1 MRKYLV
7 RVSTYSLQ
15 AKTRKKA
22 ENVCK
27 TKLKLEQTGTGT
39 GTHEK
44 QHVEKE
50 TYYKMPNCKTA
61 GALAQLA
68 GSPALR
74 ALLRKSRGKSLAS
87 IGHLC
92 TVVPQCPSRP
102 KFF

>member
-1 MRKYLV
+1 MIQIMRKYLV

-50 TYYKMPNCKTA
+50 TYYKMPNCKSIGSA
-61 GALAQLA
+61 GWLSSSP
-68 GSPALR
+68 GSPKKITR
-74 ALLRKSRGKSLAS
+74 QI
-87 IGHLC
+87 IGINWSPVHSC
-92 TVVPQCPSRP
+92 AAVPIQA
-102 KFF
+102 